1 MKNVKEDLVEV
12 IRRGRIYKD
21 EAGGLHIGDI
31 NALNTGDCYFIGQH
45 MALVAE
51 LAPTRAG

>member
-1 MKNVKEDLVEV
+1 MNIKTDALDI

-45 MALVAE
+45 MALVAK
-51 LAPTRAG
+51 LAPTREG

>member
-1 MKNVKEDLVEV
+1 MNIKTDALDI
-12 IRRGRIYKD
+12 IRRGQIYKD

-45 MALVAE
+45 MALVAK
-51 LAPTRAG
+51 LAPTRGG